1 MGMATDFFDPTA
13 RNSRARLAVSVELMR
28 ELSRYADPD
37 ELYQVFSKRMNQ
49 LYPTARQLT
58 VSRRG
63 LDRPQFR
70 IQRFNEGPHLWPA
83 KGMRKHL
90 PTTVPGTKFE

>member
-1 MGMATDFFDPTA
+1 MGMATDLFDSTS
-13 RNSRARLAVSVELMR
+13 RNARARLAVSVELMR

-37 ELYQVFSKRMNQ
+37 ELYRVFSTRLNQ
-49 LYPTARQLT
+49 LYPTSRQLT

-70 IQRFNEGPHLWPA
+70 VQRFNLWKDAVNPY
-83 KGMRKHL
+83 RQ
-90 PTTVPGTKFE
+90 TR